1 MQQGVKKGEVRAAGM
16 RGRDGL
22 AKGLRPPLP
31 GGLPRVLSTLHSAQ
45 VDVMITESC
54 FSDRKPE
61 GGVGDGL
68 MSLTEKVDY
77 LGRGQLQVASTPGKP
92 RNECFFFFFNEPGA
106 PAKRQVKGKEWPS

>member
-1 MQQGVKKGEVRAAGM
+1 MQQGVKKGDVRAAGM
-16 RGRDGL
+16 RGRDRL

-31 GGLPRVLSTLHSAQ
+31 RGLPGVLSTLHSAQ

-54 FSDRKPE
+54 FSDRSPE

-77 LGRGQLQVASTPGKP
+77 LGRS
-92 RNECFFFFFNEPGA
+92 
-106 PAKRQVKGKEWPS
+106 RQKVLDIKTSDQGLV